1 MSRFVGQF
9 DIHTRA
15 HQEFARGNKA
25 EGLKAVM
32 YLLANGIVKL
42 NARDLYEFWESSVYG
57 RNESSELFGT
67 MLDLGYIPEILRQA
81 TSGEVE
87 VIQDFISA
95 IDRLDEDTKLAILKA
110 GRLQKLSAT
119 RLLI

>member
-1 MSRFVGQF
+1 MSRFLGQF

-15 HQEFARGNKA
+15 HQEFACGNKA

-57 RNESSELFGT
+57 RNESAELFGT

-81 TSGEVE
+81 KIGEVE
-87 VIQDFISA
+87 VIQDFINA
-95 IDRLDEDTKLAILKA
+95 IDRLNEDAKLAILKA
-110 GRLQKLSAT
+110 V
-119 RLLI
+119 

>member
-1 MSRFVGQF
+1 MSRFVSQF

-15 HQEFARGNKA
+15 HQEFARGNKT

-57 RNESSELFGT
+57 QNESAELFGT

-81 TSGEVE
+81 KTGEVE
-87 VIQDFISA
+87 VIQDFINA
-95 IDRLDEDTKLAILKA
+95 IESLEEDTKLAILKA
-110 GRLQKLSAT
+110 V
-119 RLLI
+119 